1 MATTDIPGRL
11 ADKASDWL
19 NPILVKEAR
28 QALKSRQFIATFLLL
43 LGVSWL
49 ASMLTIIAVSGENLS
64 TSGKKLFW
72 WYALVLSVAIF
83 IVVPFTAFRSLQT
96 ERDQHTYEVLSVTT
110 LKPRQILLGKLGS
123 ALVQMFIY
131 YSALT
136 PFIAFTYLLRGIDVP
151 TIAYI
156 LLVGFIASVVV
167 SLLALTLSTFASQ
180 RQWQVLLTLLV
191 LGGLLTVMI
200 LASLAVSEFLRNAI
214 PFQDPKFW
222 FINAAILSIAVGY
235 SLLVE
240 QIAVA
245 QLTFD
250 ADNRSTGVRIVTSV
264 LVALW
269 ILCPVVAWLWFGGT
283 SPIADEIIVVCAI
296 QLGVIGLFFVTE
308 PEALSR
314 RLHRNMS
321 RMKLRR
327 LPALLYYP
335 GGSRGL
341 FYCLAHIAVALA
353 ILYAT
358 VRAFPPSTGSQTMD
372 RAEML
377 SMYLIVYLGGSAAL
391 SRWGRNVWSEFRPAH
406 ARVICWALAVVLML
420 VPNVMELADTLKWAR
435 PWLQVLNPFDMD
447 HVRQGDGF
455 YLLIAGATIAL
466 LVNIPAM
473 LRSAR
478 ETLGGNVQPAETH
491 SMSVTIPTP
500 AASAAQASS

>member
-180 RQWQVLLTLLV
+180 RQWQVLLTLSYDNC
-191 LGGLLTVMI
+191 MRCYD
-200 LASLAVSEFLRNAI
+200 AVTGELKFEWENENRCPFTAITTNIEFGE
-214 PFQDPKFW
+214 
-222 FINAAILSIAVGY
+222 V
-235 SLLVE
+235 
-240 QIAVA
+240 
-245 QLTFD
+245 
-250 ADNRSTGVRIVTSV
+250 
-264 LVALW
+264 
-269 ILCPVVAWLWFGGT
+269 
-283 SPIADEIIVVCAI
+283 
-296 QLGVIGLFFVTE
+296 
-308 PEALSR
+308 
-314 RLHRNMS
+314 
-321 RMKLRR
+321 KLQ
-327 LPALLYYP
+327 
-335 GGSRGL
+335 S
-341 FYCLAHIAVALA
+341 
-353 ILYAT
+353 
-358 VRAFPPSTGSQTMD
+358 
-372 RAEML
+372 
-377 SMYLIVYLGGSAAL
+377 
-391 SRWGRNVWSEFRPAH
+391 
-406 ARVICWALAVVLML
+406 
-420 VPNVMELADTLKWAR
+420 
-435 PWLQVLNPFDMD
+435 
-447 HVRQGDGF
+447 
-455 YLLIAGATIAL
+455 
-466 LVNIPAM
+466 
-473 LRSAR
+473 
-478 ETLGGNVQPAETH
+478 
-491 SMSVTIPTP
+491 
-500 AASAAQASS
+500 